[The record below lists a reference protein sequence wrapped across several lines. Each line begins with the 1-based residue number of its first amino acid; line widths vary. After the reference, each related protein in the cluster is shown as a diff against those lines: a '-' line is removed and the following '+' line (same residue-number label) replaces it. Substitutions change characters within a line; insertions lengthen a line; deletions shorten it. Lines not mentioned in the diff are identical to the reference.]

1 MKKLLKVLAILSM
14 MFYFTGCG
22 VDRGDSLDVAKN
34 YMDAYVDKDVKKVKE
49 LSNGNK
55 NNIPDKKISEFEYL
69 RLEAPM
75 SSDNRS
81 VYVFK
86 IEIDSDGK
94 QVTRRMLV
102 ETKQNPETKEWYVSR
117 SGIAPIEF
125 K

>member
-1 MKKLLKVLAILSM
+1 MKKLLKVLAILSV

-34 YMDAYVDKDVKKVKE
+34 YMEAYAGNDVEKVKE
-49 LSNGNK
+49 LSNGNRDR
-55 NNIPDKKISEFEYL
+55 IYDKIYEYEYL
-69 RLEAPM
+69 RLEPSM
-75 SSDNRS
+75 SNDDKS

-86 IEIDSDGK
+86 IKTDFHGEK
-94 QVTRRMLV
+94 TYRRMLV
-102 ETKQNPETKEWYVSR
+102 TVIQDPKNDEWYVSR